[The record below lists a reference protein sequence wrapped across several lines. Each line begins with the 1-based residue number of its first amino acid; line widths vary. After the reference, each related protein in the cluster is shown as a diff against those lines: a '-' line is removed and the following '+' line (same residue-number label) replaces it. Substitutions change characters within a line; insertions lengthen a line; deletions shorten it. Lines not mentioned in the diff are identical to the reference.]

1 MAEAERV
8 KKADSGSKLFAV
20 VRQRIDDLV
29 SHEIWPPI
37 RSIDQ
42 GDWDKFEVK
51 DGKVQEKKTV

>member
-8 KKADSGSKLFAV
+8 KKADSASKLFTV
-20 VRQRIDDLV
+20 IRQKIDDLV

-42 GDWDKFEVK
+42 GEWDTYKVK
-51 DGKVQEKKTV
+51 DGKIQEKNSV